1 MIIRHTMMHNR
12 ISTLLQQDKKLL
24 IAYYMP
30 EFPVVG
36 ATLPVLEALQESGA
50 DIIELGMPY
59 SDPIGDGPVIQ
70 DAAHTAIRNGVTM
83 RHLFALVRKARRGI
97 GCMKIATPIILMGY
111 CNPMIA
117 YGVDCFLHDAVE
129 AGVDGLLIPDLPP
142 EEAADFLERAK
153 GFGLSVVF
161 LISPV
166 TPPERIE
173 LIDSLSTDFSYCIA
187 VNATTGTAKLSDAS
201 TGAAVDE
208 YLKRV
213 RKHARK
219 KIVVGFGIKDRE
231 RVEHMWTLADGAV
244 IGTALLQHIAAS
256 RTPEESARLAGEFWK
271 TLK

>member
-1 MIIRHTMMHNR
+1 MTQNR

-70 DAAHTAIRNGVTM
+70 DAAHTAIRNGVTIK
-83 RHLFALVRKARRGI
+83 HLFELVQHARQGRG
-97 GCMKIATPIILMGY
+97 CTKITAPIVLMGY
-111 CNPMIA
+111 CNPMIV
-117 YGVDCFLHDAVE
+117 YGIECFLRDAVE

-142 EEAADFLERAK
+142 EEAADFLEQAK
-153 GFGLSVVF
+153 RIGLSVVF

-187 VNATTGTAKLSDAS
+187 VNATTS
-201 TGAAVDE
+201 
-208 YLKRV
+208 
-213 RKHARK
+213 
-219 KIVVGFGIKDRE
+219 
-231 RVEHMWTLADGAV
+231 
-244 IGTALLQHIAAS
+244 
-256 RTPEESARLAGEFWK
+256 SAPF
-271 TLK
+271 

>member
-1 MIIRHTMMHNR
+1 MTHNR

-70 DAAHTAIRNGVTM
+70 DAAHTAIRNGVTIK
-83 RHLFALVRKARRGI
+83 HLFELVQHARRGT
-97 GCMKIATPIILMGY
+97 GCRKITTPIVLMGY
-111 CNPMIA
+111 CNPMIV
-117 YGVDCFLHDAVE
+117 YGIESFLRDAVE

-153 GFGLSVVF
+153 AIGLSVVF
-161 LISPV
+161 LVSPV

-187 VNATTGTAKLSDAS
+187 VNATTGTAKLSDRT

-213 RKHARK
+213 RNHTGK
-219 KIVVGFGIKDRE
+219 KFVVGFGIKDRE

-244 IGTALLQHIAAS
+244 VGTALLQYIAAS
-256 RTPEESARLAGEFWK
+256 GTPEESARLAGEFWK